1 MQFTI
6 TKDTYHQNFMKTFS
20 INPQAIK
27 DHIIF
32 NKKSHRFE
40 FRVFPKS
47 KSKLDV
53 DYYPLITPRSIHDIT
68 PEIIKVFINLVSR
81 ELNRISEE
89 NITAKESIYLDE
101 LCNTPAKTYRL
112 FNTKGK
118 PINIIRSSATGDLL
132 EAVILIWSPRARTYQ
147 EV

>member
-1 MQFTI
+1 
-6 TKDTYHQNFMKTFS
+6 MKTFS
-20 INPQAIK
+20 INQQAIK

-40 FRVFPKS
+40 FRVFPKH

-53 DYYPLITPRSIHDIT
+53 DYYPLITPRSLRDIT
-68 PEIIKVFINLVSR
+68 PDITQVFINLVSR
-81 ELNRISEE
+81 ELNRIPEE
-89 NITAKESIYLDE
+89 NPTPMESILLDE
-101 LCNTPAKTYRL
+101 FCNTPVKTYRV
-112 FNTKGK
+112 FNTHDK